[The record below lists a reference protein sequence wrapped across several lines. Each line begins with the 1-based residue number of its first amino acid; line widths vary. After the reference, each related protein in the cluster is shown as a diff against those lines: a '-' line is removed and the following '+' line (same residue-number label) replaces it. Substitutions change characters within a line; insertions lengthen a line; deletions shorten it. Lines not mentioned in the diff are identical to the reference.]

1 MDQFNILSIPTAI
14 VMATF
19 WWVAIYLFSRN
30 PYSEKIRALSLAFF
44 FIASYDLLGV
54 LQTNLKADDLAY
66 VNVQKILIWAIAFPI
81 PAWFYFSTTIFS
93 KEKRRKLKP
102 WVVIGFVSGVI
113 IALLGAFTHL
123 LYDYSEISLTKSPSI
138 YLVSHGEL
146 FWLLT
151 AQVITFAF
159 AAVYNFY
166 SVARTKTGEA
176 RKAFNHLTIGA
187 AIFAVSGTFLTLNV
201 LFGNLYPET
210 PGELLLLVGLIFIAY
225 SVIRYS
231 SQFETGVLLFGK
243 EFVLSTLVLLGL
255 YALFGGLIFL
265 LQFGYSFKLLL
276 LIVAG
281 VLLIP
286 ITHTGYDWFMSF
298 ARNIFYQKSLAI
310 PKVTDGEVALSLR
323 SYNKPTVLEESG
335 LLRLRILD
343 KFIERESLDRLA
355 ALKKLL
361 REAIEYLRADDPT
374 RRTRANL
381 KYQMLRLIADQVEEG
396 QILWCL
402 GFEEYP
408 LEIAEKGEGKKPRF
422 AITSP
427 TDYQATSRNAFIN
440 LKKEAIH
447 DLAWRISYLEKHQK

>member
-176 RKAFNHLTIGA
+176 RKAFN
-187 AIFAVSGTFLTLNV
+187 
-201 LFGNLYPET
+201 
-210 PGELLLLVGLIFIAY
+210 
-225 SVIRYS
+225 
-231 SQFETGVLLFGK
+231 
-243 EFVLSTLVLLGL
+243 
-255 YALFGGLIFL
+255 
-265 LQFGYSFKLLL
+265 
-276 LIVAG
+276 
-281 VLLIP
+281 
-286 ITHTGYDWFMSF
+286 
-298 ARNIFYQKSLAI
+298 
-310 PKVTDGEVALSLR
+310 
-323 SYNKPTVLEESG
+323 
-335 LLRLRILD
+335 
-343 KFIERESLDRLA
+343 
-355 ALKKLL
+355 
-361 REAIEYLRADDPT
+361 
-374 RRTRANL
+374 
-381 KYQMLRLIADQVEEG
+381 
-396 QILWCL
+396 
-402 GFEEYP
+402 
-408 LEIAEKGEGKKPRF
+408 
-422 AITSP
+422 
-427 TDYQATSRNAFIN
+427 
-440 LKKEAIH
+440 
-447 DLAWRISYLEKHQK
+447 

>member
-1 MDQFNILSIPTAI
+1 MEQFNILSVPTAI

-19 WWVAIYLFSRN
+19 WWVAVYLFSRN
-30 PYSEKIRALSLAFF
+30 PHSEKIRALSLAFF

-81 PAWFYFSTTIFS
+81 PAWFYFSTTVFS

-210 PGELLLLVGLIFIAY
+210 PGELLLLVGLIFVAY

-265 LQFGYSFKLLL
+265 LQFEYSFKLLL

-281 VLLIP
+281 ILLIP

-298 ARNIFYQKSLAI
+298 ARNIFYQKSLVI

-396 QILWCL
+396 QILWDL

-408 LEIAEKGEGKKPRF
+408 LEIAERAEGRKPRF